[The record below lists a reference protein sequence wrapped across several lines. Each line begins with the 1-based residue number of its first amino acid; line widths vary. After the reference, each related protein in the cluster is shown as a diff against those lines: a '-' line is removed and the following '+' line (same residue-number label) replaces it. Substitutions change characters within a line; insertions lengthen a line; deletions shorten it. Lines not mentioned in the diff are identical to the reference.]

1 MRITKKYTGNSSIGK
16 RTFTPLVRT
25 AENIPYIEMSQ
36 RELEDLR
43 RNWISK
49 LLLAEQWNNRK
60 MNMMKTSTPGAG
72 GNSPSLHQGGLSRT
86 FSGNYLDTLD
96 ARNAHDLNNSSH
108 GSVGALK
115 YFLLLEKKI
124 ILLVFKLSRLQ
135 LGSTTTLSPFSVP
148 SCCCRG

>member
-25 AENIPYIEMSQ
+25 SENVPYIDMSQ

-43 RNWISK
+43 RNWVSK

-72 GNSPSLHQGGLSRT
+72 GNSPSLHQGGMSST
-86 FSGNYLDTLD
+86 VSSNYLDTLD
-96 ARNAHDLNNSSH
+96 TRNAHDLNNSSH
-108 GSVGALK
+108 GSVGMLHEFYSLLK
-115 YFLLLEKKI
+115 FL
-124 ILLVFKLSRLQ
+124 FY
-135 LGSTTTLSPFSVP
+135 
-148 SCCCRG
+148 